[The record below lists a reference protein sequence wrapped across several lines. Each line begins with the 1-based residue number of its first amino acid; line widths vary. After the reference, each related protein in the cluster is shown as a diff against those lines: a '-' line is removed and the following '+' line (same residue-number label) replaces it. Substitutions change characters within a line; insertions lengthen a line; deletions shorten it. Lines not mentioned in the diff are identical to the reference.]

1 MKNVLIV
8 DDEPAM
14 CAALEANFR
23 RRGWRVETADGVT
36 DALSKFRIA
45 PSTLVVTDMRMAD
58 GDGLQVMQGVRTLM
72 PDTPVIFLTA

>member
-23 RRGWRVETADGVT
+23 RRGWRVQTASGVL
-36 DALSKFRIA
+36 DALTKFRTT
-45 PSTLVVTDMRMAD
+45 PS
-58 GDGLQVMQGVRTLM
+58 
-72 PDTPVIFLTA
+72 

>member
-23 RRGWRVETADGVT
+23 RRDGGYKRRAV
-36 DALSKFRIA
+36 
-45 PSTLVVTDMRMAD
+45 
-58 GDGLQVMQGVRTLM
+58 
-72 PDTPVIFLTA
+72 